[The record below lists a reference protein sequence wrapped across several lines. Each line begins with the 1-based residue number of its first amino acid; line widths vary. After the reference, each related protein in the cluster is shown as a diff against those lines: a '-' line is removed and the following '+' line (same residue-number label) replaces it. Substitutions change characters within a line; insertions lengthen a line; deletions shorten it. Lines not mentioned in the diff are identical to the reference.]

1 MKQELEGCKTRF
13 HNPDLDHYSNNEE
26 EIKTLVLNKT
36 GMTEICQEEK
46 PFFDNY
52 TKLQEQVGLVV
63 CALNDKK
70 KCELFKCNKL
80 SSLIYQNESSDLFQL
95 RKINIQF
102 YFSQNFNNNNKYT
115 KLQEQVGLVVCCCQI
130 LFLLSLCRFQQKKI
144 GGNQFENLH
153 FCQ

>member
-1 MKQELEGCKTRF
+1 MPKTSTAFYKLYHNLKRKLTSKKEFPDMKQELEGCKTRF

-80 SSLIYQNESSDLFQL
+80 SSLIYQNESSDLF
-95 RKINIQF
+95 
-102 YFSQNFNNNNKYT
+102 
-115 KLQEQVGLVVCCCQI
+115 
-130 LFLLSLCRFQQKKI
+130 
-144 GGNQFENLH
+144 
-153 FCQ
+153 